1 MLMNILFK
9 IVVISLFVV
18 VCNSQLIS
26 PLFGE
31 DAFKNNIL
39 YNIINAKKSIKATI
53 YKFND
58 KDISNAF
65 KNVANNGV
73 KFDLVCDKEAISE
86 CSKFD
91 NFGSVHEF
99 SMINYI

>member
-1 MLMNILFK
+1 MDL
-9 IVVISLFVV
+9 
-18 VCNSQLIS
+18 
-26 PLFGE
+26 
-31 DAFKNNIL
+31 FKNNIL

-58 KDISNAF
+58 KDVSNAF
-65 KNVANNGV
+65 KNVVNNGV
-73 KFDLVCDKEAISE
+73 KFDLVCDMEAISE